1 MKEGGFKM
9 IRVWCRRSTH
19 LIQLLFIFATGTAE
33 ALPPDCIDGAVVN
46 IAHRGGIV
54 EGYPENTLAAFRRAI
69 TVGAMV
75 IEIDIR
81 GTKDGQVVILHD
93 ETLDRT
99 TNAKG
104 SVSNYTLEELKEFD
118 AGCGERIPTYE
129 EVLELVSKTG
139 VNLLLDIKMSPKLDK
154 RKVVRLTEKHGAVS
168 DVIVGVR
175 NLDDFAEFQ
184 ALNPN
189 LRTLGFIATPFEIGK
204 FATAGVDIIRLWSWW
219 IFLYPELVTT
229 VRQSGKPVWA
239 SAGSASRQDLKK
251 LIMMGVNGIIT
262 DQPEVLAGLLDDIE
276 SSREKPSVVPSLQRT
291 GD

>member
-1 MKEGGFKM
+1 M
-9 IRVWCRRSTH
+9 IRAWCRWSRF
-19 LIQLLFIFATGTAE
+19 LIQLLFIIATGSAE
-33 ALPPDCIDGAVVN
+33 ALPPDFLDGTVVN
-46 IAHRGGIV
+46 IAHRGGIT

-69 TVGAMV
+69 NIGATV

-118 AGCGERIPTYE
+118 AGCGERIPTYK
-129 EVLELVSKTG
+129 EVLELVSNTG
-139 VNLLLDIKMSPKLDK
+139 VKLLLDIKMSPKLDK

-168 DVIVGVR
+168 DIILGIR
-175 NLDDFAEFQ
+175 NLDDLAQFK
-184 ALNPN
+184 ALNPDI
-189 LRTLGFIATPFEIGK
+189 RTLGFIATPLEIGK
-204 FATAGVDIIRLWSWW
+204 FTTAGVDIIRLWSWW

-229 VRQSGKPVWA
+229 VQQLGKPVWA
-239 SAGSASRQDLKK
+239 NAGNAPRQDLKR

-262 DQPEVLAGLLDDIE
+262 NRPGVVAGLLDDIE
-276 SSREKPSVVPSLQRT
+276 SSREKATVVPGLQIT
-291 GD
+291 ED